1 MKPNILLIVID
12 SLRTDRIFGKQKT
25 ASSPNID
32 SLIKKGV
39 YFSNAITTS
48 QYTSQVMTSI
58 FTARFLLG
66 DGTTKK
72 PHTKIHSTSTSLLSL
87 LKNNGYNTSAIAQ
100 EDVFLQ
106 GLKETF
112 DNEDISF
119 KSEDNLYNGLGERIL
134 KKLDSITSP
143 WFYYIH
149 LEDLHAPCAVPEEL
163 GHLKLTERYDR
174 NIFEI
179 DSLIGKI
186 LKKIN
191 LYETIIVITSDHG
204 EYVSPIQGPLKESTN
219 TKVAIKNSIK
229 KLLPRTILIKLH
241 IKKRILVGKI
251 QASKT
256 NIPHEKRILAYGKQ
270 LQNKVLFDDIVHVPL
285 LFAGYNINSM
295 PSITQQICNID
306 IFPTILELIG
316 IPITIQNLYGR
327 SLVPLLKGKEL
338 DSIPIYMTSLAII
351 KELYMSMKMEKFSS
365 DYSSNP
371 LVGIRTQ
378 NFKYFRNAQ
387 DPKKDVH
394 LYDLKNDPLEDNN
407 IANERPDIVKEME
420 LNIEKIKK
428 DTLPLSN
435 EGELGEEEI
444 KIVEESLKRLGY
456 I

>member
-12 SLRTDRIFGKQKT
+12 SLRTDRIIGKQKT

-39 YFSNAITTS
+39 YFSNAITTG

-72 PHTKIHSTSTSLLSL
+72 PHTKINSTSSLLSL

-100 EDVFLQ
+100 EDTFLQ

-112 DNEDISF
+112 DNKDVSY

-134 KKLDSITSP
+134 KKLDSLTSP

-149 LEDLHAPCAVPEEL
+149 LEDLHTPCVVPEEL

-191 LYETIIVITSDHG
+191 LDETIIVITSDHG
-204 EYVSPIQGPLKESTN
+204 EYISPIQGPLKESASI
-219 TKVAIKNSIK
+219 KVSIKNSIK

-241 IKKRILVGKI
+241 IKKRMLVGKI

-256 NIPHEKRILAYGKQ
+256 DIPHEKRIFENTRQ
-270 LQNKVLFDDIVHVPL
+270 LPNKVLYDDIVRVPL
-285 LFAGYNINSM
+285 LFTGFGINSI
-295 PSITQQICNID
+295 PSISQQICNID

-338 DSIPIYMTSLAII
+338 DSIPIYMTSLAMI
-351 KELYMSMKMEKFSS
+351 KELYLNIKI
-365 DYSSNP
+365 DYSSSP

-378 NFKYFRNAQ
+378 NFKYFRNVQ

-407 IANERPDIVKEME
+407 IANERSDIVKEME

-428 DTLPLSN
+428 DTYL
-435 EGELGEEEI
+435 
-444 KIVEESLKRLGY
+444 Y
-456 I
+456 

>member
-1 MKPNILLIVID
+1 
-12 SLRTDRIFGKQKT
+12 
-25 ASSPNID
+25 
-32 SLIKKGV
+32 
-39 YFSNAITTS
+39 
-48 QYTSQVMTSI
+48 
-58 FTARFLLG
+58 
-66 DGTTKK
+66 
-72 PHTKIHSTSTSLLSL
+72 
-87 LKNNGYNTSAIAQ
+87 
-100 EDVFLQ
+100 
-106 GLKETF
+106 
-112 DNEDISF
+112 

-134 KKLDSITSP
+134 KKLDSLTSP

-149 LEDLHAPCAVPEEL
+149 LEDLHTPCVVPEEL

-191 LYETIIVITSDHG
+191 QDETLIVITSDHG
-204 EYVSPIQGPLKESTN
+204 EYISPIQGPLKESAS
-219 TKVAIKNSIK
+219 TKVAIKNLIK

-241 IKKRILVGKI
+241 IKKRMLLGKI

-256 NIPHEKRILAYGKQ
+256 DIPHEKRIFENIRKLP
-270 LQNKVLFDDIVHVPL
+270 NKALYDDIVRVPL
-285 LFAGYNINSM
+285 LFTGFGINSI
-295 PSITQQICNID
+295 PSISQQICNID

-338 DSIPIYMTSLAII
+338 DSIPIYMTSSAII
-351 KELYMSMKMEKFSS
+351 KELHLNIKI
-365 DYSSNP
+365 DYSSSP

-378 NFKYFRNAQ
+378 NFKYFRNVQ

-394 LYDLKNDPLEDNN
+394 LYDLQNDPLEDNN
-407 IANERPDIVKEME
+407 IANERSDIVKEME

-428 DTLPLSN
+428 DALPLSN
-435 EGELGEEEI
+435 EEELSEEEI
-444 KIVEESLKRLGY
+444 KRAKESLKRLGY

>member
-12 SLRTDRIFGKQKT
+12 SLRTDRIIGKQKT

-58 FTARFLLG
+58 FTAQFTLG
-66 DGTTKK
+66 VGTTKK
-72 PHTKIHSTSTSLLSL
+72 LHTKINSTSTSLLSL

-100 EDVFLQ
+100 EDTFLQ

-112 DNEDISF
+112 DNKDVSF

-134 KKLDSITSP
+134 KKLYSLTSP

-149 LEDLHAPCAVPEEL
+149 LEDWHAPCVVPEEL

-191 LYETIIVITSDHG
+191 LDETIIVITSDHG
-204 EYVSPIQGPLKESTN
+204 EYISPIYGPLMESMN
-219 TKVAIKNSIK
+219 TKVTIKNSIK
-229 KLLPRTILIKLH
+229 KLLPRTILKNLH

-256 NIPHEKRILAYGKQ
+256 NIPHKKRILAYGKQ
-270 LQNKVLFDDIVHVPL
+270 LQNKVLFDDIVHIPL
-285 LFAGYNINSM
+285 LFVGYNINSM
-295 PSITQQICNID
+295 PTITQQICNID
-306 IFPTILELIG
+306 IFTTILELIE
-316 IPITIQNLYGR
+316 IPTIKQKFHGR

-338 DSIPIYMTSLAII
+338 DSIPIYMTGLAIM
-351 KELYMSMKMEKFSS
+351 KELYLNIKWTNLH
-365 DYSSNP
+365 DP
-371 LVGIRTQ
+371 VVGIRTQ
-378 NFKYFRNAQ
+378 NFKYFRNVQ

-407 IANERPDIVKEME
+407 IANERSDIVKEME

-428 DTLPLSN
+428 DALPLSN
-435 EGELGEEEI
+435 EEELGEEEI
-444 KIVEESLKRLGY
+444 KRARESLKRLGY

>member
-12 SLRTDRIFGKQKT
+12 SLRADRIFGKQKT

-48 QYTSQVMTSI
+48 QYSSQVMTSI

-72 PHTKIHSTSTSLLSL
+72 PHTKINSTPTSLLSL
-87 LKNNGYNTSAIAQ
+87 LKNNGYNISAIAQ

-112 DNEDISF
+112 DNKDVSYKI
-119 KSEDNLYNGLGERIL
+119 EDNLYNGLGERIL
-134 KKLDSITSP
+134 KKLYSLTSP

-149 LEDLHAPCAVPEEL
+149 LEDLHVPCVVPEEL

-191 LYETIIVITSDHG
+191 LDETIIVITSDHG
-204 EYVSPIQGPLKESTN
+204 EYISPIHGPLMESMN
-219 TKVAIKNSIK
+219 TKVTIKNSIK

-241 IKKRILVGKI
+241 IKKRMLVGKI

-256 NIPHEKRILAYGKQ
+256 NIPHEKRIFENTRQ
-270 LQNKVLFDDIVHVPL
+270 LPNKALYDDIVHVPL
-285 LFAGYNINSM
+285 LFTGFGINSIS
-295 PSITQQICNID
+295 SISQQICNID

-327 SLVPLLKGKEL
+327 SLVPLLRGKEL
-338 DSIPIYMTSLAII
+338 DSIPIYMTSLPII
-351 KELYMSMKMEKFSS
+351 KELCLNMKIG
-365 DYSSNP
+365 YSSKP

-378 NFKYFRNAQ
+378 NFKYFRNFQ

-407 IANERPDIVKEME
+407 IANERSDIVKEME

-428 DTLPLSN
+428 DTLPLLN
-435 EGELGEEEI
+435 EEELGEEEI
-444 KIVEESLKRLGY
+444 KRVKESLKRLGY

>member
-1 MKPNILLIVID
+1 LKPNILLIVID
-12 SLRTDRIFGKQKT
+12 SLRADRIIGKQKT

-66 DGTTKK
+66 CGTTKK
-72 PHTKIHSTSTSLLSL
+72 PHTKINSTPTSLLSL

-100 EDVFLQ
+100 EDTFLQ
-106 GLKETF
+106 GLKEIF
-112 DNEDISF
+112 DNKDVSF

-134 KKLDSITSP
+134 KKLDSLICP

-149 LEDLHAPCAVPEEL
+149 LEDLHTPCVVPEEL

-191 LYETIIVITSDHG
+191 QDETLIVITSDHG
-204 EYVSPIQGPLKESTN
+204 EYISPIQGPLKESPS
-219 TKVAIKNSIK
+219 TKVAIKNLIK

-241 IKKRILVGKI
+241 IKKRMLVGKI

-256 NIPHEKRILAYGKQ
+256 DIPHEKRILADRRQ
-270 LQNKVLFDDIVHVPL
+270 LQNKALYDDIVRVPL
-285 LFAGYNINSM
+285 LFTGFGINSI
-295 PSITQQICNID
+295 PSISQQICTID

-316 IPITIQNLYGR
+316 IPITIQNLHGR

-338 DSIPIYMTSLAII
+338 DSIPIYMTSSAII
-351 KELYMSMKMEKFSS
+351 KELYLNIKIDHSS
-365 DYSSNP
+365 SP

-378 NFKYFRNAQ
+378 NFKYFRNVQ

-407 IANERPDIVKEME
+407 IANERSNIVKEME

-428 DTLPLSN
+428 DALPLSN
-435 EGELGEEEI
+435 EEELGEEEI
-444 KIVEESLKRLGY
+444 KRAKESLKRLGY